1 MQRGG
6 GVDRWLDHA
15 GGFAVT
21 RRVRA
26 AVRVPE
32 LDTRKV
38 LAEVRVKDDLRQ
50 QAVLPL
56 AIEEVVELVNG
67 PALIV
72 VGVPN
77 GDKGRVPGPLVR
89 VEPRARLGITPD
101 PVEVQNHFRPPD
113 KQSQVVRCGRLLADL
128 AGLRIFASPAGTH
141 GYCGGP
147 SRPLTKMEMTL
158 R

>member
-6 GVDRWLDHA
+6 GVDGWLDQA
-15 GGFAVT
+15 GGLAVA

-56 AIEEVVELVNG
+56 AIEEVVELING

-72 VGVPN
+72 VGVPD
-77 GDKGRVPGPLVR
+77 GDEGRVPGPLVR
-89 VEPRARLGITPD
+89 VKPWARLRVAPYL
-101 PVEVQNHFRPPD
+101 VEVQNHLRPPD
-113 KQSQVVRCGRLLADL
+113 EQGQVTQRVRV
-128 AGLRIFASPAGTH
+128 FV
-141 GYCGGP
+141 
-147 SRPLTKMEMTL
+147 
-158 R
+158 